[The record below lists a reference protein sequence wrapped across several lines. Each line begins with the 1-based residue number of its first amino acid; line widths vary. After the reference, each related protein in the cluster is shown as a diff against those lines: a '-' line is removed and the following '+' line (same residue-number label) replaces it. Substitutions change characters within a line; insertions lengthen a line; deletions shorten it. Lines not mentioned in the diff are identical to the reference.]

1 MATVTEM
8 RAWLREQGEDVPDR
22 GRLRPELVDIY
33 LAAHPD
39 GDDWPDDDTLDEL
52 VDGPDTAEVAPEVR
66 PSRKRTRR
74 TSSQGMDSLVGRVLF
89 GERKQQA
96 TGKTTR
102 KPKQRPRVSLER
114 FTGRLYSM
122 AGRVLEPLS
131 PAAAAC
137 VKIQGPMAGVM
148 LEDIVKGTVVDRMLQ
163 PVARAEEKLD
173 VAFALVMPPVACMAI
188 EMSYAVEQTP
198 QTVFRRTVAVQML
211 REGLRTGL
219 EISDKYADQIEAARE
234 RAARSDAEVD
244 RLIAMIFPQPTVEH
258 VPEGEMAGAA
268 A

>member
-1 MATVTEM
+1 M
-8 RAWLREQGEDVPDR
+8 RAWLRDHGEDVPDR

-39 GDDWPDDDTLDEL
+39 GDDWPDDETLDDVIDAPE
-52 VDGPDTAEVAPEVR
+52 TAEVTPEVR
-66 PSRKRTRR
+66 PSRKRTRTPSR
-74 TSSQGMDSLVGRVLF
+74 GADSLVGRVLF
-89 GERKQQA
+89 GERKQA
-96 TGKTTR
+96 KPAGKSR
-102 KPKQRPRVSLER
+102 VKARPRVSLER
-114 FTGRLYSM
+114 FTGRIYSM

-131 PAAAAC
+131 PAAARC
-137 VKIQGPMAGVM
+137 VTIQGPMAGVM

-173 VAFALVMPPVACMAI
+173 VAFALVMPPIACMAI
-188 EMSYAVEQTP
+188 EMSYAMEQTP
-198 QTVFRRTVAVQML
+198 QVILRRTVAGQML

-219 EISDKYADQIEAARE
+219 EISAKYAEQIEAARE

-244 RLIAMIFPQPTVEH
+244 RLIALIFPPPVVEN
-258 VPEGEMAGAA
+258 VPAPEMAGAA